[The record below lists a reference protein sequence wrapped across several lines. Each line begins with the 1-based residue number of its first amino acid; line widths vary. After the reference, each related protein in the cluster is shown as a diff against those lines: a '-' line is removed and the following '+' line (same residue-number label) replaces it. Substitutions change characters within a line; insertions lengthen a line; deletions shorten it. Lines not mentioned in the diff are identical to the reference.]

1 MPLRVHLP
9 GLRFL
14 AWSFFCP
21 CMHACPRTH
30 ARTRICTRVRVRA
43 AYPSRAHAR
52 APTRIGTGTQAG
64 VSKAGMHGGA
74 RAGRQ
79 AHARAGSCER
89 ASERVRLHGHPRMHA
104 RAGMRS
110 SCARRHAWCVG
121 MCAHAVR
128 AMCMHNTVPCIL
140 QCVALIKPA
149 RQAGDWHGVS
159 SSAGLH
165 RLQM

>member
-1 MPLRVHLP
+1 MSPLGGPRRVPLRVHLP

-89 ASERVRLHGHPRMHA
+89 ASERARLHGHPRMHA
-104 RAGMRS
+104 RAGMLMGASTQSPCTRQMHG
-110 SCARRHAWCVG
+110 ARASLYALWAC
-121 MCAHAVR
+121 
-128 AMCMHNTVPCIL
+128 NSW
-140 QCVALIKPA
+140 QC
-149 RQAGDWHGVS
+149 GVT
-159 SSAGLH
+159 L
-165 RLQM
+165 RRVLRV